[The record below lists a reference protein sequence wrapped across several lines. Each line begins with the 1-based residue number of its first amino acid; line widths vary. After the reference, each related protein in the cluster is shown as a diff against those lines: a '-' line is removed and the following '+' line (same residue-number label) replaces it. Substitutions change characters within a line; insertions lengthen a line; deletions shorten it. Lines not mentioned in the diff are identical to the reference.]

1 MRYSVLLIAAVGMT
15 FLVVL
20 LSHLRV
26 ESYSAYTRDLS
37 TITDKEHNV
46 AIVFGSAVD
55 DIAKEPRPVVRDR
68 LLAALELYDNG
79 AVDRI
84 VVSGY
89 EDEINQDYNEP
100 DVMRRF
106 LVAQGVNTT
115 DITEDNQGDSS
126 YDTCK
131 NVKQEL
137 SINRAVLVTQPTHM
151 SRALYLCRNM
161 NIDAVGYTAEQTPS
175 RRWLITQTTREA
187 FGNVKAVFDIHVRYS
202 FFDGR

>member
-1 MRYSVLLIAAVGMT
+1 VSLISWLSVSLTPTSASVVYSLQVQYSCYEYFIQTKGVVALQRT
-15 FLVVL
+15 TYCRSWYYFLVVL

-131 NVKQEL
+131 NAKL
-137 SINRAVLVTQPTHM
+137 GP
-151 SRALYLCRNM
+151 
-161 NIDAVGYTAEQTPS
+161 ID
-175 RRWLITQTTREA
+175 
-187 FGNVKAVFDIHVRYS
+187 
-202 FFDGR
+202 